1 MPFSAT
7 WMDLEA
13 TILSKSEKNKWHD
26 ITYMQ
31 NLKDDINDLI
41 YKTVIHSQIQNKH
54 VYQRG

>member
-13 TILSKSEKNKWHD
+13 IILSKSEKNKWHD

-31 NLKDDINDLI
+31 NLKDDINELI

>member
-13 TILSKSEKNKWHD
+13 IILSKSEKNKWHD

-31 NLKDDINDLI
+31 NLKDDINELI
-41 YKTVIHSQIQNKH
+41 YKTEIHSQIENKH

>member
-1 MPFSAT
+1 
-7 WMDLEA
+7 MDLEA
-13 TILSKSEKNKWHD
+13 IILSKSEKNKWHD